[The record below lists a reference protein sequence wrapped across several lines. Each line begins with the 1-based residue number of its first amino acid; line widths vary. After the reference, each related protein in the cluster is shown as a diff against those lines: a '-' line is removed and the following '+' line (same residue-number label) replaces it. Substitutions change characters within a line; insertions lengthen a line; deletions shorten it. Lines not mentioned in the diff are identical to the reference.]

1 MKRLSLCVFSICS
14 PFLYAQTNL
23 PVAPAQKDM
32 GSETFY
38 DCQCPTCEREQKLI
52 PDSIKVLKSKTGLGG
67 EIQTCRATFHCI
79 NPKCGKE
86 FTFTI
91 QRWIRAPIR
100 LPARPVKQTTNAPM
114 IKVPTPKVV
123 SPKGA
128 P

>member
-1 MKRLSLCVFSICS
+1 MNRLSLTIFALCS

-38 DCQCPTCEREQKLI
+38 DCQCPVCEREQKLI
-52 PDSIKVLKSKTGLGG
+52 PVSIKVLKAKTGLGG
-67 EIQTCRATFHCI
+67 EIQTCRATFKCL
-79 NPKCGKE
+79 NPKCNKE
-86 FTFTI
+86 FTFTV

-100 LPARPVKQTTNAPM
+100 LPARPVVQTTNAPPVK
-114 IKVPTPKVV
+114 IPKPKVD